1 MKLDSVDEKILSML
15 RENARMP
22 YVEMAGRL
30 GLSEAAVRRRV
41 KKLVS
46 SGVIKRFTIETE
58 VSKNAR
64 AITLVSVES
73 DKPTSSVATDIK
85 NVPGVKQVYEIT
97 GQYDIAVFIEGDS
110 IADVNSTIDKI
121 RGMGGI
127 AGTNTVIVLREV

>member
-15 RENARMP
+15 KENARMP

-73 DKPTSSVATDIK
+73 DKPTSSVATAIK